1 MKHIF
6 ILLLPLP
13 LCNEMKESLTEKRT
27 NTISF
32 SVFETYRMRQATGF
46 GERNFQRTSNQR
58 NETMMKEASDFASH
72 LKKCD
77 KAISDM
83 KSACESVLSTTKI
96 AMNAALPRLYED
108 TAAVSGSSGRS
119 IETIGGGGFQSEE
132 FSRMSQTASA
142 SIESQVLVP
151 IKRWLDV
158 FHALNARMKEVEAL
172 RLEVDSRRHTV
183 IDLAASVDKQ
193 RAKLG
198 KVGGH
203 DAKLEA
209 NLDDTIK
216 KLQHKEGKLTLA
228 VQSYQEKEQSLYT
241 DLSTLIKD
249 AAWLKHYIASALRVQ
264 GDALVG
270 AARALGET
278 GVQPND
284 RSISMSGASMG
295 SKGDGAA
302 QRTASMTA
310 SEGQPSTIQAEPDM
324 MEREPSSKGTDDGV
338 SREDSGTT
346 NPFLSSGVIPQ

>member
-1 MKHIF
+1 MGVG
-6 ILLLPLP
+6 LRRVA
-13 LCNEMKESLTEKRT
+13 EK
-27 NTISF
+27 
-32 SVFETYRMRQATGF
+32 MRQATGL

-58 NETMMKEASDFASH
+58 NESMMKEAHDFASH

-83 KSACESVLSTTKI
+83 KSSCESMLSTTKI
-96 AMNAALPRLYED
+96 AMAAPLPRLYED
-108 TAAVSGSSGRS
+108 TAAVSGASVKSVES
-119 IETIGGGGFQSEE
+119 IGGSGFRSEE
-132 FSRMSQTASA
+132 FGRLSQTASA

-183 IDLAASVDKQ
+183 IDLASSVDKQ

-209 NLDDTIK
+209 HLDDTIK

-228 VQSYQEKEQSLYT
+228 VQSYQEKEQALYS

-249 AAWLKHYIASALRVQ
+249 AAWLRHYIASALKVQ
-264 GDALVG
+264 GDALIG
-270 AARALGET
+270 AAGALGENT
-278 GVQPND
+278 RPDTSV
-284 RSISMSGASMG
+284 SMSGLSLG
-295 SKGDGAA
+295 SKGTQGTVSTN
-302 QRTASMTA
+302 TA
-310 SEGQPSTIQAEPDM
+310 QPSTQQSDDTEKKSAAHDTEIEAQPSGSPKGEQAPATSE
-324 MEREPSSKGTDDGV
+324 GT
-338 SREDSGTT
+338 S